1 LKVTHHGDDHL
12 VCLSSEEVALL
23 VDICHA
29 AVISDHLGVEKEAP
43 ARLRQFMGEVQ
54 TSLFDTAQAVWRHKR
69 RIRKVAGS

>member
-1 LKVTHHGDDHL
+1 MKVTHHGDDHL
-12 VCLSSEEVALL
+12 ICLSSEEVALR
-23 VDICHA
+23 VDMCHA

-54 TSLFDTAQAVWRHKR
+54 TSLFDTAQAVWRRKR